1 MKTLK
6 AINDIAV
13 DKLTTMEQGALAKL
27 LDAAWAEKDAEDHP
41 AEDAYTAAVD
51 FLWMAFRLSAEEE
64 NELLDLLD
72 ELPETEGWW
81 EP

>member
-6 AINDIAV
+6 AINDIAT

-27 LDAAWAEKDAEDHP
+27 LDAAWAEKGTETREAE
-41 AEDAYTAAVD
+41 AAYTAALD
-51 FLWMAFRLSAEEE
+51 FLWMAFRLSIGEK

-72 ELPETEGWW
+72 ELPEMEGWW
-81 EP
+81 EA

>member
-27 LDAAWAEKDAEDHP
+27 LDAAWAEKDAKDHQ

-51 FLWMAFRLSAEEE
+51 FLWMAFRLSAEEK